1 MILTW
6 PAQFHRFKATYDG
19 NLECSEENSYC
30 SSSEYALP
38 TGTSGRG
45 VTPGDG
51 ACDAPRPPRTMPRAL
66 RGRLSEWM
74 HIEQRQPQ
82 RMPRLPPR
90 GLALSSQPEDII
102 QMLSGLVDVKERPNW
117 VSNPGR
123 FSSPPVKRHLARTW
137 LPVPFLQPWLPP
149 CRPNLCL
156 CLSLSSWR
164 DA

>member
-1 MILTW
+1 MVTW
-6 PAQFHRFKATYDG
+6 SVPKKIRTAPVLSTPFRQVPAGGGGLREMERA
-19 NLECSEENSYC
+19 
-30 SSSEYALP
+30 
-38 TGTSGRG
+38 
-45 VTPGDG
+45 
-51 ACDAPRPPRTMPRAL
+51 MPRAL